1 MENFRLNIEY
11 DLLLQKTIFSS
22 SFEDNKRE
30 NNAVLKRTDHV
41 YFVICNSCYWCASY
55 FSIDDL
61 ESSSKV
67 LSCHICNSHNTDQIP
82 ISSNESFRINYDV
95 TRGMEIE
102 FYRSNEIVDRIQ
114 ESPEQQI
121 VPVSL
126 V

>member
-1 MENFRLNIEY
+1 MENIW
-11 DLLLQKTIFSS
+11 LQKTKFSS
-22 SFEDNKRE
+22 SFKDNER
-30 NNAVLKRTDHV
+30 N
-41 YFVICNSCYWCASY
+41 
-55 FSIDDL
+55 DDL

-67 LSCHICNSHNTDQIP
+67 LSCHVCNSHNTDLIP
-82 ISSNESFRINYDV
+82 ISSNESFRIDYNV

-102 FYRSNEIVDRIQ
+102 FYRSNEIVDRQQ

>member
-1 MENFRLNIEY
+1 MENIW
-11 DLLLQKTIFSS
+11 LQKTKFSS
-22 SFEDNKRE
+22 SFKANERE
-30 NNAVLKRTDHV
+30 NNAILLHTDHV

-67 LSCHICNSHNTDQIP
+67 LSCHVCNSHNTDLIP
-82 ISSNESFRINYDV
+82 ISSNESFRIDYNV

-102 FYRSNEIVDRIQ
+102 FYRSNEIVDRQQ